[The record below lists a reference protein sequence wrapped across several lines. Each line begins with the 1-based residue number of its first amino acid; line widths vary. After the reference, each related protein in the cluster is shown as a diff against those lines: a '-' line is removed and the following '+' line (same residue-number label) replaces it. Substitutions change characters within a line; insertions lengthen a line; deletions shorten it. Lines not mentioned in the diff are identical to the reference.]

1 MGIHEQCPEC
11 EFRERLSKNP
21 IEIFLREKYGI
32 HTFLSTDGTSIF
44 DEKER
49 LSFSSRFSVDCG
61 SRITST
67 RAVNFNT
74 DFFNVLRQTM
84 HVYPTW
90 LGSCEFKFFGK
101 EPLPNEFNAA
111 IIRKLGEFQDA
122 GYDGS
127 CDNEMWSLLL
137 LKVEV
142 RYKTA
147 EELADDE
154 RRRNLPP
161 DPDDN
166 FPAF

>member
-1 MGIHEQCPEC
+1 MRTNKQCPEC
-11 EFRERLSKNP
+11 EFSENLEKTS

-32 HTFLSTDGTSIF
+32 HTFLSTDGTWIL
-44 DEKER
+44 EKNEK
-49 LSFSSRFSVDCG
+49 LYFSSGSSVDCG
-61 SRITST
+61 SRITNT
-67 RAVNFNT
+67 RAVDFNT
-74 DFFNVLRQTM
+74 DFFNVLRQAV

-111 IIRKLGEFQDA
+111 IIRKLGEFQDG

-137 LKVEV
+137 LKVQI

-147 EELADDE
+147 EELAEDE

-161 DPDDN
+161 DPDDD
-166 FPAF
+166 FPSF